1 MTRLISAV
9 LCSLL
14 AQPALPQLASKK
26 ALTLDAV
33 KAMAA
38 AAEAHAKKNN
48 WRVAIAVVD
57 DGGHLLYFARM
68 DGVHAGAVQAAQRK
82 AESAAIYRRPGKAF
96 ADRVASEPQVVM
108 LPRAFP
114 FEGGFPIL
122 VEGEVIGA
130 IGISGAT
137 SAQDAEIAQA
147 ALDVLSKLAKGERR
161 K

>member
-1 MTRLISAV
+1 MIRLMAV
-9 LCSLL
+9 LLSFVFI
-14 AQPALPQLASKK
+14 QPGFPQLATKK

-48 WRVAIAVVD
+48 LRVAMAIVD
-57 DGGHLLYFARM
+57 DGGHLLYFQRM
-68 DGVHAGAVQAAQRK
+68 DGVHAGAVQVAQRK

-96 ADRVASEPQVVM
+96 ADRVATEPQVVM
-108 LPRAFP
+108 LPGSFP
-114 FEGGFPIL
+114 FEGGFPIV

-137 SAQDAEIAQA
+137 SAQDTEIAQA
-147 ALDVLSKLAKGERR
+147 ALTALNKLAKQ
-161 K
+161 

>member
-1 MTRLISAV
+1 MIRLASA
-9 LCSLL
+9 LLSLIFVPT
-14 AQPALPQLASKK
+14 AFPQLAAKK

-38 AAEAHAKKNN
+38 AAESQAKKNN
-48 WRVAIAVVD
+48 LRVAMAIVD
-57 DGGHLLYFARM
+57 DGGHLLYFERM
-68 DGVHAGAVQAAQRK
+68 DGVHAGAVQVAQRK

-96 ADRVASEPQVVM
+96 ADRVAAEPQVVM
-108 LPRAFP
+108 LPGAFP
-114 FEGGFPIL
+114 FEGGFPI
-122 VEGEVIGA
+122 VIEGEVIGA

-147 ALDVLSKLAKGERR
+147 ALAALAKLAK